1 MTGIGSTEA
10 ATGTVTMVGEG
21 GGGAVVGAA
30 VGGGSVVACT
40 TSGGRSTVRTGGVA
54 ATADEPVDAHDDVSN
69 DATTVVA
76 IGRIEKANERGFDVS
91 RVESPSRTTMP
102 SNVVTTIGWLADTR
116 VLMALANARN
126 ISCTVRAIRT
136 TR

>member
-10 ATGTVTMVGEG
+10 ATGTVRTVGG
-21 GGGAVVGAA
+21 GAGGAVVGAA

-54 ATADEPVDAHDDVSN
+54 ATADEPLDAHDDVSN

-76 IGRIEKANERGFDVS
+76 IGRRVTTSGRGFDVS
-91 RVESPSRTTMP
+91 RVESPSRTTVL
-102 SNVVTTIGWLADTR
+102 SKVVTRIGSFADTHVPTTR
-116 VLMALANARN
+116 ANARDV
-126 ISCTVRAIRT
+126 SCTARAIRT